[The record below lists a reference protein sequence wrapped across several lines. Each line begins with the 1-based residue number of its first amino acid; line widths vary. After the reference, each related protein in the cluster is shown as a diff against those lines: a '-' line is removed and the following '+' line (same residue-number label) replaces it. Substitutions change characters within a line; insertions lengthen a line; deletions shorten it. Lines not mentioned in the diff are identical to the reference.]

1 MVECG
6 KIVIIHIANK
16 AFHLETSQTQRL
28 IKREKKNEWAV
39 DGNSHLT
46 KEELTLQLTHD

>member
-28 IKREKKNEWAV
+28 IKREKKMNGQWMEIV
-39 DGNSHLT
+39 T
-46 KEELTLQLTHD
+46 